1 MNAEVA
7 FRELEPFKLFGVTVS
22 DQGQG
27 KDGYGTSMD
36 MELDY
41 RGLKCVGKMA
51 FELLLLE
58 KELVQQ
64 FKENCNQLNKLRH
77 PNIAQFLGIFIQEG
91 VTAPILVTEFLPI
104 NLSFCIDQYHHLPE
118 EISYSI
124 LYDVALGL
132 FYLHNQMPPIFH
144 GNLSSNNVLLDTN
157 MTAKLSDIGTLS
169 LTPLQITHVTQSP
182 ETMVY
187 VPPEALLSDPK
198 FDVSIDVYSYGIL
211 MIHVFSGK
219 WPELSNDDGK
229 SPYSETNGSQ
239 KFLEAIGC
247 DHPLTELILR
257 CINANS
263 QQRSHAHE
271 IVQEFSKMVSKFPNS
286 FGNQLDMLKRI
297 KEDRLAIGTAA
308 ELKKKIEQSE
318 RQFSVQKEEIKKLK
332 LENEQLRSK
341 VARNNELI
349 GNTIL
354 TLQLAQQKRQSH
366 LKLEV
371 QIDSP
376 KSTKKGNQG
385 TEAPTTYITGN
396 FEQIQQVNEMCYR

>member
-1 MNAEVA
+1 MNAGVA
-7 FRELEPFKLFGVTVS
+7 FRELEPFKLSGVTVS

-41 RGLKCVGKMA
+41 RGLKCIGKMI

-58 KELVQQ
+58 EELVQQ
-64 FKENCNQLNKLRH
+64 FKENCHQLSKLRH

-91 VTAPILVTEFLPI
+91 LTAPILVMEFLPI

-124 LYDVALGL
+124 LHDVALGL
-132 FYLHNQMPPIFH
+132 LYLHSQMPPIFH

-187 VPPEALLSDPK
+187 VPPEALVSDPK
-198 FDVSIDVYSYGIL
+198 FNVSIDAYAYGIL

-219 WPELSNDDGK
+219 WPELRNDESK
-229 SPYSETNGSQ
+229 SPYSETNRSQ
-239 KFLEAIGC
+239 KFLETIGC
-247 DHPLTELILR
+247 DHPLTELILQ
-257 CINANS
+257 CINADS
-263 QQRSHAHE
+263 KQRSHAHE
-271 IVQEFSKMVSKFPNS
+271 IVQELSKMVSKFPNS

-297 KEDRLAIGTAA
+297 KEDRIATGAAA
-308 ELKKKIEQSE
+308 ELKKEIEQSE
-318 RQFSVQKEEIKKLK
+318 RQFSAQKQEIKKLK
-332 LENEQLRSK
+332 LENEQLRAK
-341 VARNNELI
+341 VAKNSELI

-354 TLQLAQQKRQSH
+354 TLQLAQQKRKSH

-376 KSTKKGNQG
+376 KAMKKGDQG
-385 TEAPTTYITGN
+385 TEAPTANIIGN
-396 FEQIQQVNEMCYR
+396 SQRVQQVNET